1 MSNQSTMSAPPRQPF
16 GNITNNPASNS
27 PASGPAKANNVRGA
41 TQAGPTTGPTAG
53 STTGAAPGASGS
65 NGYEA
70 AGAAWQKKTQ
80 AEKEA
85 VYMKTFGSKERE

>member
-1 MSNQSTMSAPPRQPF
+1 MSAPPRQAF
-16 GNITNNPASNS
+16 GNITNKPVSNS
-27 PASGPAKANNVRGA
+27 PASGPAKASNVRGA
-41 TQAGPTTGPTAG
+41 TRAGPTTGLSAD

-85 VYMKTFGSKERE
+85 VYMKTFGSKQRE

>member
-1 MSNQSTMSAPPRQPF
+1 MSAPPRTPF

-53 STTGAAPGASGS
+53 SITGHAPAASGS
-65 NGYEA
+65 DAYEA

-85 VYMKTFGSKERE
+85 VYMKTFGSKQRE

>member
-1 MSNQSTMSAPPRQPF
+1 MSAPPRTPF

-27 PASGPAKANNVRGA
+27 PASGPAKANNVPGA
-41 TQAGPTTGPTAG
+41 KQAGPTTGPTAG
-53 STTGAAPGASGS
+53 LANGVAPAASGS
-65 NGYEA
+65 NAYEA

-85 VYMKTFGSKERE
+85 IFMKTFGSRERE